1 LAAATRPAPDWA
13 AAYAEMDATRA
24 AAAAAAAAARPE
36 PLPAPSDLPS
46 DPEGVRSNEKGKKKK
61 TDWEAAYRD
70 IEATRALARAGGET
84 KSSSASRDSPDSD
97 SALALDLMDKLAA
110 IGSEGAETLLAQSPK
125 PRNREED

>member
-1 LAAATRPAPDWA
+1 
-13 AAYAEMDATRA
+13 M
-24 AAAAAAAAARPE
+24 
-36 PLPAPSDLPS
+36 
-46 DPEGVRSNEKGKKKK
+46 RSNEKGKKKK

-84 KSSSASRDSPDSD
+84 KSSRRGDSPDSD

-110 IGSEGAETLLAQSPK
+110 IGSEGAETLLAQSPA

>member
-1 LAAATRPAPDWA
+1 
-13 AAYAEMDATRA
+13 
-24 AAAAAAAAARPE
+24 
-36 PLPAPSDLPS
+36 
-46 DPEGVRSNEKGKKKK
+46 VRSNEKGKKKK

-125 PRNREED
+125 PRNREEDGRTSEGRDPS